1 MTTADFQLA
10 ALSPSGDPVPVLQ
23 VRGEIDA
30 TNAARLW
37 DGLVGLACDPVV
49 IDLSDVGYFDSAGF
63 AVLDRLLAYGTVAV
77 VAPPGSVVRTAM
89 TLLELRFCDSIDA
102 ARAYLRTERGETRS

>member
-1 MTTADFQLA
+1 MCFPVAD
-10 ALSPSGDPVPVLQ
+10 VI
-23 VRGEIDA
+23 R
-30 TNAARLW
+30 TARLW
-37 DGLVGLACDPVV
+37 DGLIGFASGPVV

-89 TLLELRFCDSIDA
+89 TLLELEFCDSIDA
-102 ARAYLRTERGETRS
+102 ARASLGQDTA